1 METLKMD
8 RSSPEAIYD
17 LLKQWGI
24 PFSSIQHP
32 EAATMEDCKAIGS
45 RLGAPFCKNLFL
57 ANRQQTEFFLL
68 LIGEDKKFRTAE
80 VSKKIGRSRLS
91 FGNEEKLYQLL
102 GVHPGSI
109 SPMGL
114 VFDTGHEVQLLI
126 DRDVAALERFCVHP
140 CLNTE
145 SLALSNRDFTEIFL
159 KKTGHVP
166 QYIEITGEIPGEES
180 GTK

>member
-1 METLKMD
+1 ME
-8 RSSPEAIYD
+8 RSSPQAIYD
-17 LLKQWGI
+17 LLREWGI
-24 PFSSIQHP
+24 AFESIQHA
-32 EAATMEDCKAIGS
+32 EAATMEDCKAIGTQ
-45 RLGAPFCKNLFL
+45 LGAPFCKNLFL

-114 VFDTGHEVQLLI
+114 VFDAGHEVQLLI
-126 DRDVAALERFCVHP
+126 DQDVAALERFCVHP
-140 CLNTE
+140 CRNTE
-145 SLALSNRDFTEIFL
+145 SLALSTADFTEIFL
-159 KKTGHVP
+159 KKTGHLP
-166 QYIEITGEIPGEES
+166 QYIEITGEIPGTEGGER
-180 GTK
+180 